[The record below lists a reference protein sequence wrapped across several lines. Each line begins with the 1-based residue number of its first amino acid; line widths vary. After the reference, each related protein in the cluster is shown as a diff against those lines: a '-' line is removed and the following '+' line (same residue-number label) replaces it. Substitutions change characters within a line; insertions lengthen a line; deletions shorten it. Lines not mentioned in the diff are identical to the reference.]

1 MEKWVVSAKK
11 ADFNKIAGLY
21 GIDPLIARLIRNRDI
36 TEEEEIR
43 RYLYATKADLP
54 DYRLLRDVEKAADI
68 LSQKIRDKRKI
79 RVIGDYD
86 IDGVTAT
93 YILIRGLTRA
103 GAIADTYIPDRVAD
117 GYGIHEHLIRRAV
130 EEHVDTIVTC
140 DNGIA
145 AGEEIRLAKENGLT
159 VIVTDHHEIPFYEE
173 EGIRKFVLPP
183 ADAIVNPKQPDCS
196 YPNKNICG
204 AVVALKLVT
213 ALYDRLGIPAG
224 ELEEFDEF
232 AAIATVGDVMDLQ
245 GENRILVREGLKKL
259 PVTVNTGLRKLI
271 EACGL
276 ADRRITSYHI
286 GFVIG
291 PCINASG
298 RLETAAKSLALF
310 MEKDEQRAIKLAEN
324 LRELNDERKSM
335 TERGVQEAVSLI
347 ESTPL
352 SQDRVLVVF
361 LPDVHESIAGII
373 AGRLRERYSRP
384 VFVITRG
391 EQSLKGSGR
400 SIEAYSM
407 YEEINKVGD
416 LLIQYGGHPM
426 AAGLSIEE
434 SNLAAF
440 REGLNANC
448 TLTEDDLCEKVV
460 IDAAMPFSYIRPELV
475 RQLGLLEPF
484 GKGNE
489 KPVFAVKNAVA
500 SSVRVIG
507 RTGNAV
513 KMNLRQ
519 QDGAVMEALYFGD
532 VERFMNDLA
541 RKDHVIS
548 VTYYPEINEYRGVQS
563 LQVIIRNYQ

>member
-11 ADFNKIAGLY
+11 ADFNGIAQRY

-36 TEEEEIR
+36 TEDEEIR
-43 RYLYATKADLP
+43 RYLFATRKDIP
-54 DYRLLRDVEKAADI
+54 DHRLLKDVDKAAVI
-68 LSQKIRDKRKI
+68 LAKKIREGKKI

-93 YILIRGLTRA
+93 YILIRGFRRA
-103 GAIADTYIPDRVAD
+103 GANADTYIPDRVAD
-117 GYGIHEHLIRRAV
+117 GYGIHEHLILRAY
-130 EEHVDTIVTC
+130 EEQVDTIVTC

-145 AGEEIRLAKENGLT
+145 ASEEIRLAKEKGMT
-159 VIVTDHHEIPFYEE
+159 VIVTDHHEIPFTEE
-173 EGIRKFVLPP
+173 EDGRSYHLPP
-183 ADAIVNPKQPDCS
+183 ADAIVNPKQPDCA

-213 ALYDRLGIPAG
+213 ALYIQMGIPAE

-232 AAIATVGDVMDLQ
+232 AAIATVGDVMELR
-245 GENRILVREGLKKL
+245 GENRILVREGLKKI
-259 PVTVNTGLRKLI
+259 PHTANTGLRMLVQ
-271 EACGL
+271 ACGL
-276 ADRRITSYHI
+276 ENRKLTAYHI

-310 MEKDEQRAIKLAEN
+310 MEKDSEKAQRLAEN
-324 LRELNDERKSM
+324 LRSLNEERKSM
-335 TERGVQEAVSLI
+335 TEQGVKEAVAMIDSTSL
-347 ESTPL
+347 S
-352 SQDRVLVVF
+352 SDRVLVVF

-373 AGRLRERYSRP
+373 AGRLRERYYKP

-391 EQSLKGSGR
+391 EKSLKGSGR

-407 YEEINKVGD
+407 YEEINKAGD

-426 AAGLSIEE
+426 AAGLSIGEE
-434 SNLAAF
+434 NLDEF
-440 REGLNANC
+440 RTRLNANC
-448 TLTEDDLCEKVV
+448 SLTEEDLSEKVV
-460 IDAAMPFSYIRPELV
+460 IDAAMPFSYIRPDLV
-475 RQLGLLEPF
+475 RQLELLEPF

-489 KPVFAVKNAVA
+489 KPLFAVKNAIA

-507 RTGNAV
+507 KNRNVV

-519 QDGAVMEALYFGD
+519 PDGITMEALYFGD
-532 VERFMNDLA
+532 AEGFLADLA
-541 RKDHVIS
+541 QKGSVIS
-548 VTYYPEINEYRGVQS
+548 ATYYPEINEYRGVQN
-563 LQVIIRNYQ
+563 LQVVLRNYQ